1 MKGLITIGQ
10 AAERLG
16 VTRQTVIN
24 WSNSGIIKIHNIAG
38 KQYWLDANSVE
49 ALKDS
54 AKETNQQ
61 IKRLKEY
68 KETLREEADKLESLV
83 YDIKR
88 DLHLVKGTAHIV
100 ASLDFYLSIPAM
112 LYTLG
117 VLTEREARVVEI
129 VIKDGFAEAS
139 KEFGVAQERIR
150 QIFVKAIRKS
160 RDLTEIKERLAEI
173 DKVKEDNQILKAEV
187 SALEKEL
194 MEYHQMKHLNDQ
206 IDDEE
211 KRKIFV
217 EKDSLCRL
225 LNEKMIDQDFS
236 ARTTNCL
243 YYAGIETVGDIVRR
257 TKTDLM
263 KLRNFGKRSLDE
275 LDFFV
280 TANGLS
286 FGMDVDRVFR
296 ERLDLLRRNTDD
308 VTD

>member
-16 VTRQTVIN
+16 VTRQTVSN

-38 KQYWLDANSVE
+38 RQYWLDANTVE

-54 AKETNQQ
+54 ARETNQQ
-61 IKRLKEY
+61 AKRLAEY
-68 KETLREEADKLESLV
+68 KATLRKETDRLENLIYEARKDINLVSGTLAIITSMDFYTSIPKMLESLG
-83 YDIKR
+83 
-88 DLHLVKGTAHIV
+88 L
-100 ASLDFYLSIPAM
+100 
-112 LYTLG
+112 
-117 VLTEREARVVEI
+117 LTEREAHVMEI
-129 VIKDGFAEAS
+129 VITDGLDKAA
-139 KEFGVAQERIR
+139 KEMELSRERIR
-150 QIFVKAIRKS
+150 QIYIKAIRKS
-160 RDLTEIKERLAEI
+160 RDLTNIKERLDEI
-173 DKVKEDNQILKAEV
+173 DKVNEDNQILKAEV
-187 SALEKEL
+187 AALEKEL

-225 LNEKMIDQDFS
+225 LNEKMVDQDFS

-243 YYAGIETVGDIVRR
+243 YYAGVETVGDIVRR
-257 TKTDLM
+257 TKADLF
-263 KLRNFGKRSLDE
+263 KIRNFGRRSLDE
-275 LDFFV
+275 IDSFV
-280 TANGLS
+280 TAHGLS

>member
-16 VTRQTVIN
+16 VTRQTVSN

-38 KQYWLDANSVE
+38 RQYWLDANTVE

-61 IKRLKEY
+61 INRLKEC
-68 KETLREEADKLESLV
+68 KATLRKEADRLEKLIYEAKRDINLVSGTLAIITSMDFYTSIPKMLESLG
-83 YDIKR
+83 
-88 DLHLVKGTAHIV
+88 L
-100 ASLDFYLSIPAM
+100 
-112 LYTLG
+112 
-117 VLTEREARVVEI
+117 LTEREASIMEI
-129 VIKDGFAEAS
+129 VITGGLDKAA
-139 KEFGVAQERIR
+139 KEMELSRERIR
-150 QIFVKAIRKS
+150 QIYIKAIRKS
-160 RDLTEIKERLAEI
+160 RDLTNIKERLDEI
-173 DKVKEDNQILKAEV
+173 DKVNEDNQILKAEV
-187 SALEKEL
+187 AALEKEL

-225 LNEKMIDQDFS
+225 LNEKMVDQDFS

-243 YYAGIETVGDIVRR
+243 YYAGVETVGDIVRR
-257 TKTDLM
+257 TKADLF
-263 KLRNFGKRSLDE
+263 KIRNFGRRSLDE
-275 LDFFV
+275 IDFFV
-280 TANGLS
+280 TAHGLS